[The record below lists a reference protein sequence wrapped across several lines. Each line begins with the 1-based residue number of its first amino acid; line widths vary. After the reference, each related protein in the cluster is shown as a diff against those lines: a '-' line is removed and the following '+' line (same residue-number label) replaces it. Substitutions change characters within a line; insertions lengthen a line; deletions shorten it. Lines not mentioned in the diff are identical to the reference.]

1 MRTYYWLS
9 QLFLRLVLWAGFGLK
24 VRGRENIPR
33 KGGVIIAANHISLAD
48 PPFIGAVCRREPYYL
63 AKEELFHHKALAALI
78 RAYHAYPLR
87 RGKVSSQAITW
98 AIGLLRS
105 GHALLLFPEGRRQK
119 GGRLG
124 RGRPGV
130 GLIAT
135 RSGAPVIPCLIQDSN
150 HLRQAFLRKRRLL
163 ISFGLPFRAGITD
176 YQLFAQKVMERIGKL
191 RGSYE
196 SPPRISLQGSENRKS
211 GEN

>member
-1 MRTYYWLS
+1 MSTYYWLS
-9 QLFLRLVLWAGFGLK
+9 QLFLRLVLWVLFGLK

-63 AKEELFHHKALAALI
+63 AKEELFHQKAFAALI

-87 RGKVSSQAITW
+87 RGKVSSQAISW
-98 AIGLLRS
+98 AIDLLRS
-105 GHALLLFPEGRRQK
+105 GHALLLFPEGGRQR

-135 RSGAPVIPCLIQDSN
+135 RSGAPVVPCLIQNSDK
-150 HLRQAFLRKRRLL
+150 LRQATLRKRRLR
-163 ISFGLPFRAGITD
+163 ISFGPPFWAETTD
-176 YQLFAQKVMERIGKL
+176 YQLFAQQVMERIGKL
-191 RGSYE
+191 R
-196 SPPRISLQGSENRKS
+196 SP
-211 GEN
+211 